1 MQGMIRKHSTAVSRN
16 WSNLPSG
23 ASLYALESRIGLL
36 GDDEVGGQMSGWL
49 AVFLLDWC
57 SGEAEVGHLL
67 LNKRGGI
74 SSIFFNVIPKNCISA
89 FSIETNTT
97 LFTFLKC

>member
-1 MQGMIRKHSTAVSRN
+1 MT
-16 WSNLPSG
+16 SG
-23 ASLYALESRIGLL
+23 
-36 GDDEVGGQMSGWL
+36 GGAHLSV

-74 SSIFFNVIPKNCISA
+74 SLNFFNVIPKNCISA
-89 FSIETNTT
+89 FSIEPNTT